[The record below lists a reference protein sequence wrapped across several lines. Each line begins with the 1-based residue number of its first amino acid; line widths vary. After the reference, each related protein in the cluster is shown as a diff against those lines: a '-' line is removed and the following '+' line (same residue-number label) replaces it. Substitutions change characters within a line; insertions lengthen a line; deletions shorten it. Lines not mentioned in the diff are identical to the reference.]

1 MNNDELDI
9 VLRNLENQ
17 IRLLR
22 INHEAEVRA
31 LNTTLNDLRRNRTDN
46 DVRTGN
52 EQEEDDATVAN
63 IQRARIIPQEP
74 RRRQQARRPG
84 HNVGDT
90 VRIVNNYQGLFG
102 VQGVVVDVT
111 RYRVSVR
118 LPIHNGHARI
128 IKRAHHNVELVVM

>member
-46 DVRTGN
+46 VRTGN
-52 EQEEDDATVAN
+52 EREEDDATVAN
-63 IQRARIIPQEP
+63 VQRARIIPQP

-90 VRIVNNYQGLFG
+90 VRIMNNYQGLFG
-102 VQGVVVDVT
+102 VLGVVVDVT
-111 RYRVSVR
+111 KYRVSVR
-118 LPIHNGHARI
+118 LQIHNGHARI
-128 IKRAHHNVELVVM
+128 IKRAHHNVELVEI